1 MTKDHA
7 EGLRSLERR
16 TGSAAANEEFTA
28 IVTGREDARRAS
40 GWDPYEIWRTRV
52 RKTATPARA
61 SKDRPRDLRR

>member
-1 MTKDHA
+1 MTQDTA

-28 IVTGREDARRAS
+28 IVTGRNDARLVS

-52 RKTATPARA
+52 RKTAKPARA